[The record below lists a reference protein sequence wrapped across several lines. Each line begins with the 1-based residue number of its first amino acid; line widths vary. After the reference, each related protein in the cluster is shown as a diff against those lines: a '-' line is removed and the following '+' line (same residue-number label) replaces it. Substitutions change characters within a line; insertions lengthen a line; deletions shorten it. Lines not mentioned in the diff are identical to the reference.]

1 MYPSHRCKTGDNN
14 QSMSKQRR
22 FNSLH
27 DFTRAALLYIA
38 HAKYSSDP
46 KKPYRPIYE
55 PFMRQIS

>member
-1 MYPSHRCKTGDNN
+1 
-14 QSMSKQRR
+14 MSKQRR
-22 FNSLH
+22 FNSLQ